1 VRELNID
8 PEEHGLKILP
18 EYFKLVIEGRKNFEI
33 RKDDRGY
40 EVGDTL
46 HLREWKKPTGKSR
59 EGTYTGRSIKKKIIY
74 IFEGG
79 KPGYGL
85 KEQWVILGLEMNLD
99 NSKRLEK

>member
-1 VRELNID
+1 MKVLNID
-8 PEEHGLKILP
+8 PEVHELKILP
-18 EYFKLVIEGRKNFEI
+18 EYFQQVVEGRKNFEI

-46 HLREWKKPTGKSR
+46 HLREWEKPTKENK

-85 KEQWVILGLEMNLD
+85 KEQWVILGLEMGFES
-99 NSKRLEK
+99 SKRLEK

>member
-1 VRELNID
+1 MKVSNID
-8 PEEHGLKILP
+8 PAVHELKILP
-18 EYFKLVIEGRKNFEI
+18 EYFKQVVEGRKNFEI

-46 HLREWKKPTGKSR
+46 HLREWEKPTKESK

-85 KEQWVILGLEMNLD
+85 KEQWVILGLEMD
-99 NSKRLEK
+99 FESSKRLEK